1 MTYAIGTRVVVAIL
15 IQISIIENSSSIDL
29 HEYLFIRAHLLF
41 LNAVGPMRKVTSNA
55 VAILAIMFV
64 VILSISGIVSALPAF
79 YDDFSGTLGKWNV
92 LSGSWSIETEELSQS
107 IVDSSY
113 RRGQI
118 AIKDLS
124 LQDLTV
130 EANVTFVEL
139 YYPNAWTYAG
149 FAIRYQDG
157 NSFYWVVL
165 RQNSDSEGSPTSNLK
180 VELCSQYSR
189 IKTVDLGFVG
199 QLNTFYNLK
208 VEVSGNSF
216 KVYVNDVLEITAT
229 DDSVIGA
236 GSILLWTGR
245 CKANFDNVLVFN
257 PDSVNVV
264 PEPGPFIVV
273 AVFIVAFMTYM
284 LIRTR
289 TGKKTIPKLTNTL

>member
-1 MTYAIGTRVVVAIL
+1 MG
-15 IQISIIENSSSIDL
+15 
-29 HEYLFIRAHLLF
+29 
-41 LNAVGPMRKVTSNA
+41 MRKVTSNV

-64 VILSISGIVSALPAF
+64 VMLSTSGLVSALQVF
-79 YDDFSGTLGKWNV
+79 YDDFSGTLGKWTV
-92 LSGSWSIETEELSQS
+92 LSGIWRIENKELSQS
-107 IVDSSY
+107 IVDNNYS
-113 RRGQI
+113 RGQI
-118 AIKDLS
+118 AIKGLS
-124 LQDLTV
+124 LEDLTV

-165 RQNSDSEGSPTSNLK
+165 RQNSDSDGLPTSNLM

-208 VEVSGNSF
+208 VEASGNSL

-229 DDSVIGA
+229 DDSVKGA

-245 CKANFDNVLVFN
+245 CKANFDNVSVLN
-257 PDSVNVV
+257 PDSINVV

-273 AVFIVAFMTYM
+273 AVFIAAFMTYM
-284 LIRTR
+284 LVRTR
-289 TGKKTIPKLTNTL
+289 TGKKTITTLTKTL